1 MDIFEFCTM
10 YNLDKID
17 RILAPVFSFSSTA
30 MNVCMIIG
38 MAKEIQFD

>member
-1 MDIFEFCTM
+1 M

-17 RILAPVFSFSSTA
+17 RTLVPLFSFSSTS

-38 MAKEIQFD
+38 MVKEIQFD